1 MKRVKL
7 IYNPIAGDRS
17 FRSQLDKVVEK
28 FQSNGYY
35 VEIFRTIK
43 DKKVILEDFL
53 GEFVD
58 SNTIIAVSGGD
69 GTVNQVVNIMMKKNI
84 EAPLGIF
91 PMGTS
96 NDLGEFLGMPKNIS
110 RCCDIIME
118 NSQLKIDVGQ
128 INDRYFVNVATGGL
142 VANVPQ
148 STNVRLKN
156 TLGKLAY
163 YLKGLEEI
171 PSFRPISILLESKEY
186 TYKGKILLFL
196 ILNSQ
201 SAGGFKKIA
210 PKAKINDGKFD
221 VIVFKNTSW
230 SVLAKLFLKLLRG
243 EHINDSNV
251 VFFQTDKL
259 LIQPLYEDKEVIN
272 IDIDGEI
279 GPDLPLNIQIRPQS
293 LNMILPKK
301 RKKELNLC
309 KKKNNLSI

>member
-69 GTVNQVVNIMMKKNI
+69 GTVNQVVNIMMKKNM

-110 RCCDIIME
+110 QCCDIIME

-128 INDRYFVNVATGGL
+128 INDRYFINVATGGL

-171 PSFRPISILLESKEY
+171 PSFHPISILLESKEY

>member
-69 GTVNQVVNIMMKKNI
+69 GTVNQVVNIMMKKNM